1 MGGSRPRPPLMGS
14 RRAEVTPRPVMSQSP
29 SNNPH
34 PRLAPS
40 PRVSAVTATRSS
52 PSGTVCV
59 PWGRETG
66 PKRGRTGPVSP
77 AWGARG
83 QPFPPGRSQS
93 GLLLRCQN
101 LCRLKRTRGTPDWP
115 SSRAGLWRCQ
125 ARTPRREVWM
135 AGGDSDGRG
144 GGLSVL
150 DVENMSLVQPSV
162 ATLVKRKVS
171 EKGERLQY
179 RESSQDNCR

>member
-1 MGGSRPRPPLMGS
+1 
-14 RRAEVTPRPVMSQSP
+14 
-29 SNNPH
+29 
-34 PRLAPS
+34 
-40 PRVSAVTATRSS
+40 
-52 PSGTVCV
+52 
-59 PWGRETG
+59 
-66 PKRGRTGPVSP
+66 
-77 AWGARG
+77 
-83 QPFPPGRSQS
+83 
-93 GLLLRCQN
+93 
-101 LCRLKRTRGTPDWP
+101 
-115 SSRAGLWRCQ
+115 
-125 ARTPRREVWM
+125 M